1 MRIHMESLIFEV
13 TLNIALLVLVA
24 TLLSKLQVIQ
34 TTISQERRSFA
45 GQVFLAAVFGAVIIL
60 SVYTGIEV
68 GGYNMNTRV
77 IAAIASGIL
86 GGPVVGMY
94 ASMIGAVYVYFLS
107 GDPAFAMASAF
118 STVLFGLLGGGFY
131 PYFQRGKWKYRD
143 LFFLTCFA
151 EICDLVI
158 ILRMVNPFSL
168 ALETVMQAGPLMTV
182 MNAVGIL
189 LFISS
194 FNHIFIRQD
203 IESSRQLQRASELAK
218 RCIPLLGNG
227 LRDKENMERL
237 VGVLMESSGWTGV
250 ILTDKEKILAWEQ
263 KEEETEGQERQF
275 WPGSLPGQD
284 GQDQENR
291 GREGAASLPEIS
303 EIPEIGREAMEK
315 GELLIAYKVP
325 KTSAWYEW
333 MKDYSMIAA
342 PFLIEKEAIGSLI
355 VWTKKQWV
363 FRQSDVELLQN
374 LVEIA
379 SAQIA
384 LSELERQRMLRQQA
398 EFKALQF
405 QVNPH
410 FLFNA
415 LNTISYV
422 CRENSGRAR
431 ELLVILAEYFRYNLG
446 EGRYM
451 VPMEEELKHVRDYLE
466 IEKAR
471 FEDKLEVTY
480 DLPETMDIRI
490 PTLILQ
496 PIVENAVRYGIG
508 RDGKRKVHI
517 AAERDPGGIIV
528 TVRDQ
533 GKGFQEEILEKLER
547 GEPVGG
553 SIGLR
558 NVDQRM
564 KRTYGEDHGI
574 QISSTDEGSCV
585 RLWFLKECRKETK
598 EGEICGNDKDSSCR

>member
-168 ALETVMQAGPLMTV
+168 ALETVMRAGPLMTV

-203 IESSRQLQRASELAK
+203 IESSRRCSGTSELANAASLFWGTAFGI
-218 RCIPLLGNG
+218 RRYG
-227 LRDKENMERL
+227 RL

-250 ILTDKEKILAWEQ
+250 ILTDKEKSWHGSRKRKRQ
-263 KEEETEGQERQF
+263 KGRN
-275 WPGSLPGQD
+275 GS
-284 GQDQENR
+284 
-291 GREGAASLPEIS
+291 S
-303 EIPEIGREAMEK
+303 GREAFQARTVRIRRTEEGK
-315 GELLIAYKVP
+315 ERLRCRRLARSRK
-325 KTSAWYEW
+325 SA
-333 MKDYSMIAA
+333 
-342 PFLIEKEAIGSLI
+342 
-355 VWTKKQWV
+355 
-363 FRQSDVELLQN
+363 
-374 LVEIA
+374 
-379 SAQIA
+379 
-384 LSELERQRMLRQQA
+384 
-398 EFKALQF
+398 
-405 QVNPH
+405 
-410 FLFNA
+410 
-415 LNTISYV
+415 
-422 CRENSGRAR
+422 
-431 ELLVILAEYFRYNLG
+431 
-446 EGRYM
+446 
-451 VPMEEELKHVRDYLE
+451 
-466 IEKAR
+466 
-471 FEDKLEVTY
+471 
-480 DLPETMDIRI
+480 
-490 PTLILQ
+490 
-496 PIVENAVRYGIG
+496 
-508 RDGKRKVHI
+508 GKRW
-517 AAERDPGGIIV
+517 
-528 TVRDQ
+528 
-533 GKGFQEEILEKLER
+533 
-547 GEPVGG
+547 
-553 SIGLR
+553 
-558 NVDQRM
+558 
-564 KRTYGEDHGI
+564 KRE
-574 QISSTDEGSCV
+574 SC
-585 RLWFLKECRKETK
+585 
-598 EGEICGNDKDSSCR
+598 